1 MAKPWGA
8 EQTVKRQRR
17 KRKSADCSGAKLML
31 AEAPMFDFASIR
43 FDRRRKDARA

>member
-1 MAKPWGA
+1 MPERK
-8 EQTVKRQRR
+8 EKR
-17 KRKSADCSGAKLML
+17 ADCGEAKLML